1 MRYSKVRLQ
10 LGFGQTSDLK
20 KQQYELPHPK
30 MRGVLCQ
37 YVYKLSMIIQLIQ
50 HHSKCLNT
58 WTFRVH
64 FRTSWW
70 MAYKI
75 LQMDCRTSLTSNGIV
90 VLVASV
96 LETPSI
102 WLRQIDV
109 LCKPMETSFSFNQGR
124 YCWHRHGW
132 ACWTHFGLPQCMNR
146 VCNNYKSTTS
156 GVTFFRIMALQCTSS
171 WFASVGP
178 TVPLKFLVRGTQH
191 CHLHCRQVWN
201 VFRILWLA
209 NTCKTL
215 DMNELSTET
224 RWLCLSTVVLHHPR
238 MCSRQLRWMDSMTSY
253 TLCKP
258 APRNV

>member
-1 MRYSKVRLQ
+1 M
-10 LGFGQTSDLK
+10 TSALECHEGP
-20 KQQYELPHPK
+20 YELPHPK

-37 YVYKLSMIIQLIQ
+37 DVYKPSMIIQLIQ

-75 LQMDCRTSLTSNGIV
+75 LQMDCRTSLTSNGIA

-171 WFASVGP
+171 WFASVRP
-178 TVPLKFLVRGTQH
+178 TSKVPGSRDS
-191 CHLHCRQVWN
+191 
-201 VFRILWLA
+201 
-209 NTCKTL
+209 TL
-215 DMNELSTET
+215 SSSL
-224 RWLCLSTVVLHHPR
+224 
-238 MCSRQLRWMDSMTSY
+238 
-253 TLCKP
+253 
-258 APRNV
+258 

>member
-20 KQQYELPHPK
+20 EQQYELPHPK
-30 MRGVLCQ
+30 MRGVLSQ
-37 YVYKLSMIIQLIQ
+37 YVYKPSMIIQLIQ

-75 LQMDCRTSLTSNGIV
+75 LQMDCRTSLTSNGIA

-156 GVTFFRIMALQCTSS
+156 GVTCFSNHGLAVHFLLVRFRWSYCTSK
-171 WFASVGP
+171 
-178 TVPLKFLVRGTQH
+178 VPGSRDS
-191 CHLHCRQVWN
+191 
-201 VFRILWLA
+201 
-209 NTCKTL
+209 TL
-215 DMNELSTET
+215 SSSL
-224 RWLCLSTVVLHHPR
+224 
-238 MCSRQLRWMDSMTSY
+238 
-253 TLCKP
+253 
-258 APRNV
+258 

>member
-10 LGFGQTSDLK
+10 LGFGQGP
-20 KQQYELPHPK
+20 YELPHPK

-37 YVYKLSMIIQLIQ
+37 YVYKPSMIIQLIQ

-75 LQMDCRTSLTSNGIV
+75 LQMDCRTSLTSNDIA

-124 YCWHRHGW
+124 YCRHRTW
-132 ACWTHFGLPQCMNR
+132 LSMLNSFW
-146 VCNNYKSTTS
+146 
-156 GVTFFRIMALQCTSS
+156 TSS
-171 WFASVGP
+171 MYEQGLQQLQINYFW
-178 TVPLKFLVRGTQH
+178 
-191 CHLHCRQVWN
+191 CN
-201 VFRILWLA
+201 VFFESWPCSALPLGS
-209 NTCKTL
+209 L
-215 DMNELSTET
+215 PL
-224 RWLCLSTVVLHHPR
+224 VL
-238 MCSRQLRWMDSMTSY
+238 LY
-253 TLCKP
+253 L
-258 APRNV
+258 

>member
-20 KQQYELPHPK
+20 EQQYELPHPK

-37 YVYKLSMIIQLIQ
+37 DVYKPSMIIQLIQ

-75 LQMDCRTSLTSNGIV
+75 LQMDCRTSLTSNDIA

-96 LETPSI
+96 LETPFI

-156 GVTFFRIMALQCTSS
+156 GVTCFSNHGLAVHFLLVRFRWSYCTSK
-171 WFASVGP
+171 
-178 TVPLKFLVRGTQH
+178 VPG
-191 CHLHCRQVWN
+191 
-201 VFRILWLA
+201 
-209 NTCKTL
+209 
-215 DMNELSTET
+215 
-224 RWLCLSTVVLHHPR
+224 
-238 MCSRQLRWMDSMTSY
+238 
-253 TLCKP
+253 
-258 APRNV
+258 